1 MARPTMIFPYLSDRR
16 VGDGHRPAFVLSA
29 GSETATLFVH
39 SKLVTLTVPRS
50 TMEKARVISYKPAQ
64 VRANILEKARYF
76 RQHGKRFPRQPTM
89 ELLRRLGTGRGAID
103 EIVNAE
109 PLPETIAAR
118 GRRIMQAERRI
129 ELAAVLT
136 AIRDKID
143 MQPEEAPAPAP
154 KLHRPRPRYAHPDQL
169 ALAL

>member
-1 MARPTMIFPYLSDRR
+1 MTRPTMIFPYLSDRR
-16 VGDGHRPAFVLSA
+16 VGDGYRTAFVLSV
-29 GSETATLFVH
+29 STETATLFVH
-39 SKLVTLTVPRS
+39 SKLVTLTVPRA
-50 TMEKARVISYKPAQ
+50 TMEKARTVPYKPAQ
-64 VRANILEKARYF
+64 VRAHILGKARYF

-103 EIVNAE
+103 EVVNAE
-109 PLPETIAAR
+109 PLPGTIAAR
-118 GRRIMQAERRI
+118 GQRIMQAERRI

-143 MQPEEAPAPAP
+143 MQPEETPALPP
-154 KLHRPRPRYAHPDQL
+154 KLPRPRPRYAHPDQL

>member
-76 RQHGKRFPRQPTM
+76 RQHGKRFPRQPTGL
-89 ELLRRLGTGRGAID
+89 E
-103 EIVNAE
+103 
-109 PLPETIAAR
+109 R
-118 GRRIMQAERRI
+118 GRKHPS
-129 ELAAVLT
+129 AVL
-136 AIRDKID
+136 ASAACRLFEHR
-143 MQPEEAPAPAP
+143 QP
-154 KLHRPRPRYAHPDQL
+154 
-169 ALAL
+169 